1 MNSPRSTASSIDA
14 QNALDTVFGAPPA
27 QRANPSTGEADV
39 VLDDA
44 ERRHAAGLMRINHV
58 GEVCAQALYVGQAA
72 VARDE
77 TTRAHLLA
85 AAQEETDHL
94 AWCAQRLDELD
105 SRPSLLNPLWYAG
118 SYAIGAL
125 AGLRGDGW
133 NLGFVVE
140 TERQVEAH
148 LDEHLQTLPA
158 ADARS
163 RAILAVM
170 KADEAR
176 HADHAQAQG
185 ARVLPPAGADADGD
199 GVEPDEDDR
208 LPRLIARQQ
217 HCAVPAPLVRGRFAP
232 QARMGVW
239 KRVAGPEVCAANFGD
254 SQAQPGKR
262 LSRPGCGRDTAL
274 RSPASGAPRSSCAP

>member
-1 MNSPRSTASSIDA
+1 MHPVRTLSPLDRLLDSA
-14 QNALDTVFGAPPA
+14 QNALSTVAGRPRAE
-27 QRANPSTGEADV
+27 RANPAQEAPDV

-72 VARDE
+72 VARDPA
-77 TTRAHLLA
+77 TRAQLLA

-94 AWCAQRLDELD
+94 AWCADRLRELD

-148 LDEHLQTLPA
+148 LAEHLQTLPE
-158 ADARS
+158 ADGRS
-163 RAILAVM
+163 RAILRTM
-170 KADEAR
+170 KDDEAR
-176 HADHAQAQG
+176 HADHAEAAG
-185 ARVLPPAGADADGD
+185 ARRLPP
-199 GVEPDEDDR
+199 PI
-208 LPRLIARQQ
+208 PRLMATASNLMKSIAY
-217 HCAVPAPLVRGRFAP
+217 
-232 QARMGVW
+232 
-239 KRVAGPEVCAANFGD
+239 RV
-254 SQAQPGKR
+254 
-262 LSRPGCGRDTAL
+262 
-274 RSPASGAPRSSCAP
+274 

>member
-1 MNSPRSTASSIDA
+1 MNARALSPFDRLLIDA
-14 QNALDTVFGAPPA
+14 QNALDTVFGAPLA
-27 QRANPSTGEADV
+27 QRANPSADEPDV
-39 VLDDA
+39 VLDEG

-77 TTRAHLLA
+77 ATRAHLLA

-148 LDEHLQTLPA
+148 LDEHLQTLPN
-158 ADARS
+158 ADVRS
-163 RAILAVM
+163 RAILEVM

-176 HADHAQAQG
+176 HANHAQAQG
-185 ARVLPPAGADADGD
+185 ARVLPQP
-199 GVEPDEDDR
+199 
-208 LPRLIARQQ
+208 
-217 HCAVPAPLVRGRFAP
+217 VPTLMAMASNL
-232 QARMGVW
+232 M
-239 KRVAGPEVCAANFGD
+239 KTVAY
-254 SQAQPGKR
+254 R
-262 LSRPGCGRDTAL
+262 I
-274 RSPASGAPRSSCAP
+274 